1 VPQERPLRGRPPVIR
16 DDDILDAALALFLDR
31 GLDATTAEIA
41 HKAGVSE
48 SIIFYRYKTKEA
60 LLSAV
65 LERQCFTMPP
75 SFEDL
80 PARVGRGEIAEHLQ
94 EAGAALIAAMQTTL
108 PLLMMAWSSPSK
120 FGAFH
125 KRMNTPNPVQVKLIR
140 LLSSYFE
147 AEARLGRLRAVD
159 PEILARAFFGGVVDF
174 VMSQFLHRTA
184 DTLPLAAP
192 TFLRGLCNLLLD
204 GARAPAHARRAK
216 R

>member
-1 VPQERPLRGRPPVIR
+1 LRGRPPVIR
-16 DDDILDAALALFLDR
+16 EADILDAALALFLRR

-41 HKAGVSE
+41 HKAGISE

-65 LERQCFTMPP
+65 IERQCNIMPP
-75 SFEDL
+75 IFEEL

-94 EAGAALIAAMQTTL
+94 EAGAALIAAMLTTL
-108 PLLMMAWSSPSK
+108 PLLMMAWSTPSK
-120 FGAFH
+120 FGALH
-125 KRMNTPNPVQVKLIR
+125 KRLNTPNPVQVKLIR

-147 AEARLGRLRAVD
+147 AEARAGRLRAVD
-159 PEILARAFFGGVVDF
+159 PEILARAFFGGVVDY

-184 DTLPLAAP
+184 DSLPLASP

-204 GARAPAHARRAK
+204 GARASRKAK